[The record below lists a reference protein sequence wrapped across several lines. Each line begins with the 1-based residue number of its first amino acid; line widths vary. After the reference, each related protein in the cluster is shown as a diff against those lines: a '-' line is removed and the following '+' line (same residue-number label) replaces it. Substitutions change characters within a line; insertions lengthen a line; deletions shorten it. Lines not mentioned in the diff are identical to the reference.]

1 MSTRPWRGTLIFAGT
16 LAAIAATAAARFS
29 GADGLAAS
37 AAAQSG
43 TGAGTSAQP
52 GSGTAA
58 SSGTAGS
65 TGSTGTTSGG
75 TGGSSSAS
83 SATGTQPGA
92 TSGTKTVVGSTVQTR
107 YGPVQLSVTFTGGKI
122 SAVKALQT
130 PSSHGESV
138 QINAY
143 AVPILTQEAIAAN
156 SSNIDTVSGATF
168 TSEAYAQSL
177 QSAID
182 KKG

>member
-1 MSTRPWRGTLIFAGT
+1 MSTQPWRGTLIFAGT

-37 AAAQSG
+37 TATQSG
-43 TGAGTSAQP
+43 TGAGTSTQSGAAS
-52 GSGTAA
+52 GSSTTAG
-58 SSGTAGS
+58 SSGTA
-65 TGSTGTTSGG
+65 SGG
-75 TGGSSSAS
+75 TSGSSSAS
-83 SATGTQPGA
+83 SATGTQAGT

>member
-43 TGAGTSAQP
+43 TGAGTSTQP
-52 GSGTAA
+52 GSGTGA

-65 TGSTGTTSGG
+65 TGTTSGG
-75 TGGSSSAS
+75 TSGSSSAS
-83 SATGTQPGA
+83 SATGTQAGT

-122 SAVKALQT
+122 SAIKALQT
-130 PSSHGESV
+130 PSGHGESV